1 MARHVVR
8 GTVTHGDFDPL
19 TRLWCLRAIGY
30 LAGQRRGTEELL
42 RDQDVGRLLG
52 YDPLDL
58 PDDQKKLRRL
68 VTSWL
73 IRAEAKVPAM
83 EGLLFEN
90 LRLLGKH
97 LNLTPLDLEIVAL
110 FVLSRLEEAL
120 HDTLER
126 AGFLTDARFGRL
138 VAKVLRSDPGGV
150 VDALSPVGRLAAT
163 RLVTPGEMKGT
174 FEDKFR
180 INDALPQVL
189 TRRHASL
196 VELMSFAAVRA
207 GTPGLS
213 IADYEHLTQH
223 LEILTPYLARV
234 IGERRRG
241 VNVLLYGGAGNGK
254 TELAKVLARQA
265 GLDLYEVRHTNNVGF
280 PESPADR
287 ISSYS
292 LMQSF
297 LHRQVRAAILFD
309 EIEDILPHSPSPW
322 DGEDRGSL
330 RRKAWFNHTLEENP
344 VPAIWIGNRVSHVD
358 PAFLRRFDYVME
370 LGPPPRTARERML
383 RARLDGLTFSE
394 AWLDR
399 KAEDR
404 SLSPGIVTKIAQVL
418 ERGEARDAPTVE
430 RRFDLMARARQEA
443 QGQVPQGSYPYPAR
457 YRIELLNA
465 SSDPLAVARRI
476 GLRSRASVLLYG
488 PPGTGKT
495 AYAHFLARQ
504 LGRPLLVKRASD
516 LLSMWLGATEKLICA
531 MFREAVADK
540 AVLLLDEA
548 DGFLRDRRAAERS
561 WEVTQVNEL
570 LTRMEEFEGIFVC
583 ATNFSEHLDPAAMR
597 RFGVKVR
604 FDPLAQDQASA
615 LFQDTLASLKI
626 TVSDGVELQRAQR
639 DLKALSGLTPGDF
652 AAAQKALD
660 LEAHTRTTRG
670 LFEALRAEL
679 AAKPGGGK
687 RPMGFTA

>member
-1 MARHVVR
+1 MARSVVHR
-8 GTVTHGDFDPL
+8 AVSDGDFDPL
-19 TRLWCLRAIGY
+19 TRLWCLRAIVY
-30 LAGQRRGTEELL
+30 LAGQSRGTEELV
-42 RDQDVGRLLG
+42 RDADVGRLVG

-58 PDDQKKLRRL
+58 PDDQRKLRRL
-68 VTSWL
+68 VASWL
-73 IRAEAKVPAM
+73 MKAEAKVPAM
-83 EGLLFEN
+83 EGFLFEN

-97 LNLTPLDLEIVAL
+97 LDLTPLDLEIVAL

-138 VAKVLRSDPGGV
+138 VAKVLRSDRGGV
-150 VDALSPVGRLAAT
+150 VEALSPGGRLAAT

-174 FEDKFR
+174 FEDKFK

-189 TRRHASL
+189 TRRNASL
-196 VELMSFAAVRA
+196 EELMPFAAVLA
-207 GTPGLS
+207 GDPGLS
-213 IADYEHLTQH
+213 IGDYEHLASH
-223 LEILTPYLARV
+223 LEILIPYLARAV
-234 IGERRRG
+234 GERRRG
-241 VNVLLYGGAGNGK
+241 VNVLFYGGAGNGK
-254 TELAKVLARQA
+254 TELAKVLARDA
-265 GLDLYEVRHTNNVGF
+265 GLHLYEVRHTNSVGF
-280 PESPADR
+280 PEAPADR
-287 ISSYS
+287 ISSYT
-292 LMQSF
+292 LMQSL
-297 LHRQVRAAILFD
+297 LHRQSSAAILFD
-309 EIEDILPHSPSPW
+309 EIEDILPQALPPW
-322 DGEDRGSL
+322 EGDDRMSL
-330 RRKAWFNHTLEENP
+330 RRKAWFNHTLESNP

-370 LGPPPRTARERML
+370 LGPPPRATRERML
-383 RARLDGLTFSE
+383 RTKLAGLPFSE

-399 KAEDR
+399 KTEDR

-418 ERGEARDAPTVE
+418 EGGEARDASTVE

-443 QGQVPQGSYPYPAR
+443 QGDVPQGRYPYPAN

-465 SSDPLAVARRI
+465 SSDLLAVAGRI
-476 GLRSRASVLLYG
+476 SLRSRASVLLYG

-531 MFREAVADK
+531 MFREAAADK

-548 DGFLRDRRAAERS
+548 DSFLRDRRAAERS

-604 FDPLAQDQASA
+604 FDPLARDQASA
-615 LFQDTLASLKI
+615 LFRDTLASLNI
-626 TVSDGVELQRAQR
+626 TASDGLELQRAQS
-639 DLKALSGLTPGDF
+639 DLEALSGLTPGDF

-660 LEAHTRTTRG
+660 LNAYARTTRG
-670 LFEALRAEL
+670 LVEALRAEL
-679 AAKPGGGK
+679 AAKPGGGR
-687 RPMGFTA
+687 RPIGFAA